1 MAYRKK
7 TLRSLSPVTR
17 KLARL
22 IGEMDSISRRSKNLL
37 VEIQRLE
44 ADSRALQT
52 AKQVYPEV
60 SSIRMFDDPSI
71 NEAFRE

>member
-7 TLRSLSPVTR
+7 TLRSMSPTAR

-22 IGEMDSISRRSKNLL
+22 IGEQESIARRSKSLV

-44 ADSRALQT
+44 LDSKALAY
-52 AKQVYPEV
+52 AKGEKHESYNPG
-60 SSIRMFDDPSI
+60 
-71 NEAFRE
+71 